1 VVANLKQA
9 TRAYVREAPRVDVAP
24 MGGGSTQFINNTTLI
39 RAEERLA
46 LTVVRP
52 QAIVTVTA
60 V

>member
-1 VVANLKQA
+1 
-9 TRAYVREAPRVDVAP
+9 
-24 MGGGSTQFINNTTLI
+24 MGGGSAQFIANTTLI